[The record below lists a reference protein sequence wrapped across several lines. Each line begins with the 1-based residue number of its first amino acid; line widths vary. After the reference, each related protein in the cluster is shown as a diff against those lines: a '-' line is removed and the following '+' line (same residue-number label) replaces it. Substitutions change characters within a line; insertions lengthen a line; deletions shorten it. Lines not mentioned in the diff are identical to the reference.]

1 MKVLSEIANSLDVHI
16 QTTFNCPSLNTLG
29 RMPVLDLSIWVEGST
44 VHHTFFKKPMASP
57 YMIMYSSALASK
69 TKRQAL
75 VQEGLRRLRN
85 MGPGVSQEENL
96 SVMSRLMHSMMM
108 SGYDHKFR
116 LDILKGIQNEQLRID
131 REIQDGTRKQYRSR
145 EEILEQKSRCL
156 GKHPNTW
163 FLRGK
168 VQNTLKVPV
177 TPDSELI
184 DNLKRVLEDE
194 IGAEGGTTKCVELG
208 GDLVTK
214 GLSGSVK
221 PTGPRSCVFQEECN
235 ADEGVGCTV
244 QRLVYQVSCK
254 NCSEGD
260 PPTESIYVGTS
271 GYSLHRRQRQHME
284 EIRRNQQSNAMAKH
298 QRHVHPTLQPNFR
311 SKPIRGGMQYNLDRY
326 ILEAHLIQE
335 NSQKDDVV
343 LMNQRSEFGN
353 RGIPRIETRTNLL

>member
-16 QTTFNCPSLNTLG
+16 QTTFNCPSLNTSG

-145 EEILEQKSRCL
+145 EEILEQKARRL

-194 IGAEGGTTKCVELG
+194 IGAEGGTTK
-208 GDLVTK
+208 
-214 GLSGSVK
+214 
-221 PTGPRSCVFQEECN
+221 
-235 ADEGVGCTV
+235 
-244 QRLVYQVSCK
+244 
-254 NCSEGD
+254 
-260 PPTESIYVGTS
+260 
-271 GYSLHRRQRQHME
+271 
-284 EIRRNQQSNAMAKH
+284 
-298 QRHVHPTLQPNFR
+298 
-311 SKPIRGGMQYNLDRY
+311 
-326 ILEAHLIQE
+326 
-335 NSQKDDVV
+335 
-343 LMNQRSEFGN
+343 
-353 RGIPRIETRTNLL
+353 